1 MPKSSSLTVI
11 DRLKLGIVGM
21 FIKWSSFSISILKSC
36 CYINQ
41 SNVRNQVHEQKK
53 CYASPCNS
61 KITDYRLFIPST
73 DFQNIICHKSQIT
86 IFCEII
92 SLVIQLFSR
101 SITFYETTSRILF
114 LLTCGYFCHW
124 FFYVVWLNYLYIV

>member
-114 LLTCGYFCHW
+114 LLTCGYFCHC

>member
-1 MPKSSSLTVI
+1 MPKSSSLTLI

-73 DFQNIICHKSQIT
+73 DFQSIICHKSQIT

-101 SITFYETTSRILF
+101 SRTFYETTSRILF

-124 FFYVVWLNYLYIV
+124 FFYVV

>member
-1 MPKSSSLTVI
+1 MPKSSSLTLI

-101 SITFYETTSRILF
+101 SRTFYETTSRILF

>member
-21 FIKWSSFSISILKSC
+21 FIKWFSFSISILKSC

-101 SITFYETTSRILF
+101 SITFYETTSRIPF

>member
-73 DFQNIICHKSQIT
+73 DFQSIICHKSQIT

-101 SITFYETTSRILF
+101 SRTFYETTSRILF

>member
-101 SITFYETTSRILF
+101 SRTFYETTSRILF